1 MTFPHGSARFPP
13 FPPACKGN
21 ALYGDEGCKTNG
33 FENFDKIKFWRTPTS
48 KCSQGEC
55 VPYHRWV
62 SDYIGVIGG
71 R

>member
-1 MTFPHGSARFPP
+1 NELM
-13 FPPACKGN
+13 
-21 ALYGDEGCKTNG
+21 GDAGCATNG
-33 FENFDKIKFWRTPTS
+33 FDHFDKIKFWKTPVA
-48 KCSQGEC
+48 KCATQSEC